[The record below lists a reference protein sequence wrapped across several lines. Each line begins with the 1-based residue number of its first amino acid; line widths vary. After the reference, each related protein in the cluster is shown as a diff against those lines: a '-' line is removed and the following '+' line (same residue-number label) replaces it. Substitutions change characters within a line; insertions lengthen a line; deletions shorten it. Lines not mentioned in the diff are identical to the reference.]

1 MWYVSCEGW
10 RHADLPTYNIKIATS
25 IDGIVWNQDGHV
37 CLDFQKNEV
46 ALARPCVLFEDNIF
60 KMWISYKTI
69 DQTYRIGYAESI
81 DGFYKIP
88 SDNRDLN
95 YQSYFSAGIE
105 NIDHILEYNSN
116 NTKMLDVK
124 ETKELLLKL
133 EYEKKELMSY
143 KNEKN

>member
-10 RHADLPTYNIKIATS
+10 RHADLLTYNIKIATS

-81 DGFYKIP
+81 DGFNWERKDYLACIDVSHDRESWDHEMIEYP
-88 SDNRDLN
+88 CV
-95 YQSYFSAGIE
+95 FSHNGQKYMLYNGNGYGTNGAGIA
-105 NIDHILEYNSN
+105 I
-116 NTKMLDVK
+116 
-124 ETKELLLKL
+124 
-133 EYEKKELMSY
+133 YEE
-143 KNEKN
+143 